1 MKSWIDKYLSVVRMT
16 WIQSLEYKANTI
28 VGTFAI
34 FSGLAIEF
42 LIWKQIFQTQGI
54 SEIRGFTFNGL
65 IYFFMHDCGAAK
77 IFLGNLN

>member
-34 FSGLAIEF
+34 FSGLA
-42 LIWKQIFQTQGI
+42 
-54 SEIRGFTFNGL
+54 
-65 IYFFMHDCGAAK
+65 
-77 IFLGNLN
+77 LNF